1 MSSEYLRSTWLWSP
15 SQFRPATW
23 QSCSGKGES
32 DEDAV
37 VNCGGRGGEGCEFKI
52 FSPQDEP
59 EIAMI
64 NVPGQ
69 RFTATHGIKAKAG
82 EAKLFL

>member
-1 MSSEYLRSTWLWSP
+1 MRSEKFL
-15 SQFRPATW
+15 
-23 QSCSGKGES
+23 K
-32 DEDAV
+32 
-37 VNCGGRGGEGCEFKI
+37 GGRGGGGGGGVSVNDI
-52 FSPQDEP
+52 FTTQDEP

>member
-1 MSSEYLRSTWLWSP
+1 MEE
-15 SQFRPATW
+15 
-23 QSCSGKGES
+23 GEG
-32 DEDAV
+32 E
-37 VNCGGRGGEGCEFKI
+37 GEGCQKMI

-59 EIAMI
+59 EIPMI

-82 EAKLFL
+82 DAKLFL

>member
-1 MSSEYLRSTWLWSP
+1 MSHIGVLYVLYECSVSVVCCVRC
-15 SQFRPATW
+15 
-23 QSCSGKGES
+23 SCEGE
-32 DEDAV
+32 
-37 VNCGGRGGEGCEFKI
+37 GEGCQYMI

-82 EAKLFL
+82 DAKLFL